1 MLKKPAFTG
10 AALICMACLL
20 LAASPASSQEMEE
33 MVVTS
38 TPIIDG
44 NIVDPFAS
52 TSTIVTEEQIKNLN
66 AQDLGTALRRTPGV
80 NISRYNQI
88 GSHGGAEGGGVFI
101 RGMGSSRP
109 GAEIKTFIDGVP
121 MYMGI
126 WNHPLLDLL
135 SIDTAAEIEVFKSPQ
150 PQLFGNAFGAMNI
163 VPKRQRDEGFKT
175 NLHLAGGSYSTII
188 QRAEHAGKIS
198 GTDYYLGQS
207 FRKSSGHRKKSDG
220 QLTNYFAR
228 IGTELGEKW
237 YASIFGLHTDNYA
250 WDPGE
255 KGADPLDREG
265 KYGTEA
271 WMGSARIEHD
281 YKKARG
287 SLQVYANQ
295 GEGQQL
301 KRPDGRPDSIWKFKY
316 YGVRAVE
323 ELNLWK
329 GNELRLGIDYDIT
342 TGEGRPG
349 SDKWNGPT
357 NRIASPYLAINQLIG
372 DESGF
377 YVIPSAGL
385 RYYNHNRFSSEAAPH
400 AGLIMGY
407 KNTQIHL
414 GYSRGVL
421 YPGLEVVYL
430 SEESI
435 PALGESW
442 KDLKAETMDHYEV
455 GISHSWEKIRA
466 DLTLFRDKGKN
477 RYVIDPPPPFPPA
490 YENIGT
496 YRTQG
501 VEATVSYN
509 PVNDLSLFAGAT
521 FLDHDPSDL
530 PYAPKTTFSAGLNW
544 RFLKNFQLSL
554 DGQFVSERYV
564 ESRTRR
570 DGFTN
575 DNKVGSHYLLNG
587 KLSYLYK
594 MESPDLDLEFF
605 IAGEN
610 LTDVNYEYKP
620 DYPMPGINGM
630 MGVSVMF

>member
-1 MLKKPAFTG
+1 MLKKPVLTG
-10 AALICMACLL
+10 AMLIWMACILML
-20 LAASPASSQEMEE
+20 ASPALSQDMEE
-33 MVVTS
+33 IIVTS

-44 NIVDPFAS
+44 NVVDSYGS
-52 TSTIVTEEQIKNLN
+52 TTTVVTEEQIRNLN

-80 NISRYNQI
+80 NISRHNQV
-88 GSHGGAEGGGVFI
+88 GSHGGAEGGAVFI

-109 GAEIKTFIDGVP
+109 GSEIKTFIDGVP
-121 MYMGI
+121 MYMGL

-135 SIDTAAEIEVFKSPQ
+135 SIDTAAAIEVFKSPQ
-150 PQLFGNAFGAMNI
+150 PQRFGNAFGAINI

-198 GTDYYLGQS
+198 RADYYLGQS
-207 FRKSSGHRKKSDG
+207 FKKSSGHRKKSDG

-228 IGTELGEKW
+228 IGTELGENW
-237 YASIFGLHTDNYA
+237 YASMFGLHTDNYA

-255 KGADPLDREG
+255 KGADPLERDG

-271 WMGSARIEHD
+271 WMGSAKIEHD
-281 YKKARG
+281 YERFRG
-287 SLQVYANQ
+287 SVQMYANQ

-301 KRPDGRPDSIWKFKY
+301 NRPDGRPDSIWKFKFH
-316 YGVRAVE
+316 GIRAVE
-323 ELNLWK
+323 ELNLWT
-329 GNELRLGIDYDIT
+329 GGELRLGIDYDIIT
-342 TGEGRPG
+342 AEGRPG
-349 SDKWNGPT
+349 DDKWDGPT
-357 NRIASPYLAINQLIG
+357 NRITSPYLAINQFIG

-377 YVIPSAGL
+377 YAIPSAGL
-385 RYYNHNRFSSEAAPH
+385 RYYNHNRFSSETAPH
-400 AGLIMGY
+400 AGLILGY
-407 KNTQIHL
+407 QNTQVHF

-455 GISHSWEKIRA
+455 GISHKWEKVRA

-477 RYVIDPPPPFPPA
+477 RYVIDPPPPFPPV
-490 YENIGT
+490 YENIGS

-509 PVNDLSLFAGAT
+509 PVNDLSLFAGVT
-521 FLDHDPSDL
+521 FLDRDPSDL
-530 PYAPKTTFSAGLNW
+530 PYAPKRTFSAGLNW
-544 RFLKNFQLSL
+544 RFLNNFLLSL
-554 DGQFVSERYV
+554 DGQYVSNMHV
-564 ESRTRR
+564 NPQARR
-570 DGFTN
+570 DGATN
-575 DNKVGSHYLLNG
+575 ANKVGSHYLLNG
-587 KLSYLYK
+587 KLSYLYSLK
-594 MESPDLDLEFF
+594 SRKLDLEFF

-620 DYPMPGINGM
+620 GYPMPGINGM
-630 MGVSVMF
+630 VGVSVRF